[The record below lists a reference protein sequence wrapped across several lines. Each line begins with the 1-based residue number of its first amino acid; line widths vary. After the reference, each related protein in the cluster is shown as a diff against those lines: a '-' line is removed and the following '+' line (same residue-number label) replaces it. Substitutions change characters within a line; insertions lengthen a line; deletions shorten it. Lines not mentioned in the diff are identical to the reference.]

1 MKMSV
6 SKIAR
11 LGVLVT
17 LAILLVSP
25 IYECFDRWDNPV
37 GGGDD
42 TVLTLVGTLTLA
54 GLALVLRLAIPQI
67 FASLR
72 RVVTE
77 IQCELG
83 EQAVRCVRWD
93 CCSPRSPPI
102 EPSSPLR
109 I

>member
-1 MKMSV
+1 MTKTV
-6 SKIAR
+6 SKIA
-11 LGVLVT
+11 LLVLLVT
-17 LAILLVSP
+17 LAILVVSP
-25 IYECFDRWDNPV
+25 IYECFDRWDHPA

-72 RVVTE
+72 RIVAE
-77 IQCELG
+77 IQCELR
-83 EQAVRCVRWD
+83 EQAIHCFLWV

-102 EPSSPLR
+102 ELCSPLR

>member
-6 SKIAR
+6 SKIAQ
-11 LGVLVT
+11 LGVLIT
-17 LAILLVSP
+17 LAILIVSP

-72 RVVTE
+72 RFVTE
-77 IQCELG
+77 IQSESG
-83 EQAVRCVRWD
+83 EQAVRCVRWN
-93 CCSPRSPPI
+93 CCSPRSPPL
-102 EPSSPLR
+102 ELSSPLR

>member
-1 MKMSV
+1 MKKAI

-11 LGVLVT
+11 LGLLVT
-17 LAILLVSP
+17 LAVLLASP
-25 IYECFDRWDNPV
+25 IYECFDHWDHPA

>member
-1 MKMSV
+1 MKKAV
-6 SKIAR
+6 PQIAR
-11 LGVLVT
+11 LGLLVT

-25 IYECFDRWDNPV
+25 IYECFDHWDHPV
-37 GGGDD
+37 DGGDD

-72 RVVTE
+72 RIVTE

-83 EQAVRCVRWD
+83 EQTAHFVLWD

>member
-1 MKMSV
+1 MTKTV
-6 SKIAR
+6 SKFAR
-11 LGVLVT
+11 FGLLVA

-25 IYECFDRWDNPV
+25 IYECFDRWDHPV

-42 TVLTLVGTLTLA
+42 TVLTLVRTLTLA

-67 FASLR
+67 FARLR
-72 RVVTE
+72 RLVTE
-77 IQCELG
+77 IRCELG
-83 EQAVRCVRWD
+83 KQALHSVLWD

>member
-1 MKMSV
+1 MKKSV

-11 LGVLVT
+11 LGLLVA
-17 LAILLVSP
+17 LAILLASP
-25 IYECFDRWDNPV
+25 IYECFDHWDHPA

-72 RVVTE
+72 RIVTE
-77 IQCELG
+77 IQCESG
-83 EQAVRCVRWD
+83 EQAIHCFLWI

-102 EPSSPLR
+102 EMSSPLR

>member
-1 MKMSV
+1 MTKSV

-11 LGVLVT
+11 LGLLVS

-25 IYECFDRWDNPV
+25 IYECFDRWENPV
-37 GGGDD
+37 GSGDD

-72 RVVTE
+72 RIVAE
-77 IQCELG
+77 IQFEFG
-83 EQAVRCVRWD
+83 EQAVHCVRWD